1 MEALKSILSAQYLFS
16 IIRVTTPLLFASMA
30 AVVIR
35 RAGIICIAFE
45 GMMLFAAFGGVLG
58 SALTQSVLGGVAC
71 GVLFG
76 LLVAMIYAY
85 FVLSLKANTYLTGLA
100 INMLGSGGTIFLL
113 YLATGDK
120 GVSTALNSL
129 SVPSINIPLIKD
141 IPILGDVLS
150 GHNVLTYIAFASVL
164 AVYILIN
171 KTVLG
176 LRIRSVGENPD
187 AAASVGIRVI
197 RTRCVA
203 ILIGGVLAS
212 LGGIYMSMGYLPFF
226 TRDMIAGRGFIGI
239 AAQNLGGAM
248 PVPTMLAALAFGA
261 AEAASNILQALRL
274 PAEFMQMIPYAAT
287 LIGLMLV
294 GRPDTE
300 KKPRT
305 RKKNRRESTHE

>member
-58 SALTQSVLGGVAC
+58 SALTQSVLGGIAC

-76 LLVAMIYAY
+76 MLIAMIYAY

-100 INMLGSGGTIFLL
+100 INMLGSGGTVFLL
-113 YLATGDK
+113 YLSTGDK

-129 SVPSINIPLIKD
+129 VVPSVEIPLVKD
-141 IPILGDVLS
+141 IPILGEVLS
-150 GHNVLTYIAFASVL
+150 GHNALTYLAFL
-164 AVYILIN
+164 AVIAVYFLIN

-176 LRIRSVGENPD
+176 LRIRSVGENAS
-187 AAASVGIRVI
+187 AAASVGIKVV
-197 RTRCVA
+197 RTQFIA
-203 ILIGGVLAS
+203 IVIGGLLAS
-212 LGGIYMSMGYLPFF
+212 FGGLYMSMGYLPFF

-248 PVPTMLAALAFGA
+248 PIPTMLAALAFGA
-261 AEAASNILQALRL
+261 AEAASNILQSLRL

-294 GRPDTE
+294 GRPDVPKRPHGT
-300 KKPRT
+300 KR
-305 RKKNRRESTHE
+305 NRGGIGHE

>member
-35 RAGIICIAFE
+35 RAGIICITFE

-197 RTRCVA
+197 RTRFVA

>member
-58 SALTQSVLGGVAC
+58 SALTQSVLGGIAC

-76 LLVAMIYAY
+76 MLIAMVYAY

-100 INMLGSGGTIFLL
+100 INMLGSGGTVFLL
-113 YLATGDK
+113 YLSTGDK

-129 SVPSINIPLIKD
+129 VVPSVEIPLVKD
-141 IPILGDVLS
+141 IPILGEVLS
-150 GHNVLTYIAFASVL
+150 GHNTLTYLAFL
-164 AVYILIN
+164 AVIAVYFLIN

-176 LRIRSVGENPD
+176 LRIRSVGENAS
-187 AAASVGIRVI
+187 AAASVGIKVV
-197 RTRCVA
+197 RTQFIA
-203 ILIGGVLAS
+203 IVIGGLLAS
-212 LGGIYMSMGYLPFF
+212 FGGLYMSMGYLPFF

-248 PVPTMLAALAFGA
+248 PIPTMLAALAFGA
-261 AEAASNILQALRL
+261 AEAASNILQSLRL

-294 GRPDTE
+294 GRPDVPKRPHGT
-300 KKPRT
+300 KR
-305 RKKNRRESTHE
+305 NRGGIGHE

>member
-16 IIRVTTPLLFASMA
+16 IIRGTTPLLFASMA

-197 RTRCVA
+197 RTRFVA

>member
-141 IPILGDVLS
+141 IPVLGDVLS

-197 RTRCVA
+197 RTRFVA

>member
-58 SALTQSVLGGVAC
+58 SALTHSVLGGIAC

-76 LLVAMIYAY
+76 MLIAMVYAY

-100 INMLGSGGTIFLL
+100 INMLGSGGTVFLL
-113 YLATGDK
+113 YLSTGDK

-129 SVPSINIPLIKD
+129 VVPSVEIPLVKD
-141 IPILGDVLS
+141 IPILGEVLS
-150 GHNVLTYIAFASVL
+150 GHNALTYLAFL
-164 AVYILIN
+164 AVIAVYFLIN

-176 LRIRSVGENPD
+176 LRIRSVGENAS
-187 AAASVGIRVI
+187 AAASVGIKVV
-197 RTRCVA
+197 RTQFIA
-203 ILIGGVLAS
+203 IVIGGLLAS
-212 LGGIYMSMGYLPFF
+212 FGGLYMSMGYLPFF

-248 PVPTMLAALAFGA
+248 PIPTMLAALAFGA
-261 AEAASNILQALRL
+261 AEAASNILQSLRL

-294 GRPDTE
+294 GRPDVPKRPHGT
-300 KKPRT
+300 KR
-305 RKKNRRESTHE
+305 NRGGIGHE

>member
-58 SALTQSVLGGVAC
+58 SALTQSVLGGIAC

-76 LLVAMIYAY
+76 MLIAMVYAY

-100 INMLGSGGTIFLL
+100 INMLGSGGTVFLL
-113 YLATGDK
+113 YLSTGDK

-129 SVPSINIPLIKD
+129 VVPSVKIPLVKD
-141 IPILGDVLS
+141 IPILGEVLS
-150 GHNVLTYIAFASVL
+150 GHNTLTYLAFL
-164 AVYILIN
+164 AVIAVYFLIN

-176 LRIRSVGENPD
+176 LRIRSVGENAS
-187 AAASVGIRVI
+187 AAASVGIKVV
-197 RTRCVA
+197 RTQFIA
-203 ILIGGVLAS
+203 IVIGGLLAS
-212 LGGIYMSMGYLPFF
+212 FGGLYMSMGYLPFF

-248 PVPTMLAALAFGA
+248 PIPTMLAALAFGA
-261 AEAASNILQALRL
+261 AEAASNILQSLRL

-294 GRPDTE
+294 GRPDVPKRPHGT
-300 KKPRT
+300 KR
-305 RKKNRRESTHE
+305 NRGGIGHE

>member
-197 RTRCVA
+197 RTRFVA

>member
-58 SALTQSVLGGVAC
+58 SALTQSVLGGIAC

-76 LLVAMIYAY
+76 MLIAMVYAY

-100 INMLGSGGTIFLL
+100 INMLGSGGTVFLL
-113 YLATGDK
+113 YLSTGDK

-129 SVPSINIPLIKD
+129 VVPSVKIPLVKD
-141 IPILGDVLS
+141 IPILGEVLS
-150 GHNVLTYIAFASVL
+150 GHNALTYLAFL
-164 AVYILIN
+164 AVIAVYFLIN

-176 LRIRSVGENPD
+176 LRIRSVGENAS
-187 AAASVGIRVI
+187 AAASVGIKVV
-197 RTRCVA
+197 RTQFIA
-203 ILIGGVLAS
+203 IVIGGLLAS
-212 LGGIYMSMGYLPFF
+212 FGGLYMSMGYLPFF

-248 PVPTMLAALAFGA
+248 PIPTMLAALAFGA
-261 AEAASNILQALRL
+261 AEAASNILQSLRL

-294 GRPDTE
+294 GRPDVPKRPHGT
-300 KKPRT
+300 KR
-305 RKKNRRESTHE
+305 NRGGIGHE

>member
-58 SALTQSVLGGVAC
+58 SALTQSVLGGIAC

-76 LLVAMIYAY
+76 MLIAMVYAY

-100 INMLGSGGTIFLL
+100 INMLGSGGTVFLL
-113 YLATGDK
+113 YLSTGDK

-129 SVPSINIPLIKD
+129 VVPSVEIPLVKN
-141 IPILGDVLS
+141 IPILGEVLS
-150 GHNVLTYIAFASVL
+150 GHNALTYLAFL
-164 AVYILIN
+164 AVIAVYFLIN

-176 LRIRSVGENPD
+176 LRIRSVGENAS
-187 AAASVGIRVI
+187 AAASVGIKVV
-197 RTRCVA
+197 RTQFIA
-203 ILIGGVLAS
+203 IVIGGLLAS
-212 LGGIYMSMGYLPFF
+212 FGGLYMSMGYLPFF

-248 PVPTMLAALAFGA
+248 PIPTMLAALAFGA
-261 AEAASNILQALRL
+261 AEAASNILQSLRL

-294 GRPDTE
+294 GRPDVPKRPHGT
-300 KKPRT
+300 KR
-305 RKKNRRESTHE
+305 NRGGIGHE

>member
-58 SALTQSVLGGVAC
+58 SALTQSVLGGIAC

-76 LLVAMIYAY
+76 MLIAMVYAY

-100 INMLGSGGTIFLL
+100 INMLGSGGTVFLL
-113 YLATGDK
+113 YLSTGDK

-129 SVPSINIPLIKD
+129 VVPSVKIPLVKD
-141 IPILGDVLS
+141 IPILGEVLS
-150 GHNVLTYIAFASVL
+150 GHNALTYLAFL
-164 AVYILIN
+164 AVIAVYFLIN

-176 LRIRSVGENPD
+176 LRIRSVGENAS
-187 AAASVGIRVI
+187 AAASVGIKVV
-197 RTRCVA
+197 RTQFIA
-203 ILIGGVLAS
+203 IVIGGLLAS
-212 LGGIYMSMGYLPFF
+212 FGGLYMSMGYLPFF

-248 PVPTMLAALAFGA
+248 PIPTMLAALAFGA
-261 AEAASNILQALRL
+261 AEAASNSLQSLRL

-294 GRPDTE
+294 GRPDVPKRPHGT
-300 KKPRT
+300 KR
-305 RKKNRRESTHE
+305 NRGGIGHE

>member
-1 MEALKSILSAQYLFS
+1 
-16 IIRVTTPLLFASMA
+16 MA

-58 SALTQSVLGGVAC
+58 SALTQSVLGGIAC

-76 LLVAMIYAY
+76 MLIAMVYAY

-100 INMLGSGGTIFLL
+100 INMLGSGGTVFLL
-113 YLATGDK
+113 YLSTGDK

-129 SVPSINIPLIKD
+129 VVPSVEIPLVKD
-141 IPILGDVLS
+141 IPILGEVLS
-150 GHNVLTYIAFASVL
+150 GHNALTYLAFLVVI
-164 AVYILIN
+164 AVYFLIN

-176 LRIRSVGENPD
+176 LRIRSVGENAS
-187 AAASVGIRVI
+187 AAASVGIKVV
-197 RTRCVA
+197 RTQFIA
-203 ILIGGVLAS
+203 IVIGGLLAS
-212 LGGIYMSMGYLPFF
+212 FGGLYMSMGYLPFF

-248 PVPTMLAALAFGA
+248 PIPTMLAALAFGA
-261 AEAASNILQALRL
+261 AEAASNILQSLRL

-294 GRPDTE
+294 GRPDVPKRPHGT
-300 KKPRT
+300 KR
-305 RKKNRRESTHE
+305 NRGGIGHE